1 MTVWRWVYYIY
12 VALLMLDFI
21 VGTIIG
27 VIWRA
32 TNSNKL
38 QKIGGICVAI
48 FVFGC
53 ALMIVPFFIWIFTK

>member
-1 MTVWRWVYYIY
+1 MKVWRWVVYIY

-27 VIWRA
+27 IIWKA
-32 TNSNKL
+32 NHSDKL

-48 FVFGC
+48 FMFGC
-53 ALMIVPFFIWIFTK
+53 ALFGIPFFIWIFTK